1 MAKRV
6 QKPSSRERSA
16 APAADSEAVVERIAG
31 ALERLAPSAP
41 EEPRFS
47 AADAFS
53 WHPDARRLAPVENVN
68 RVEMSLLKG
77 IDRMRDMLLENTER
91 FARGLPANN
100 ALLWGAR
107 GMGKSS
113 LVKAV
118 HAAVNATHAR
128 RKGGDGQLKLI
139 EIHREDIESL
149 PDLMGLMR
157 GAPYRFIVFCDDLSF
172 EAEDTSYKSL
182 KAMLEGG
189 IEGRP
194 DNVVFYATSNRRHL
208 MARDMMENER
218 STAINP
224 GEAVE
229 EKVSLS
235 DRFGLWLGFHRCS
248 QDEFLAM
255 VDGYVAHYRIAH
267 AREKT
272 HREALEWATTRGA
285 RSGRVAWQYV
295 QDLAGRLGVK
305 LEDKERKAGG
315 S

>member
-6 QKPSSRERSA
+6 KLPASTSRAARQRHQGAPSQETL
-16 APAADSEAVVERIAG
+16 ERIAN
-31 ALERLAPSAP
+31 ALERLAPHRP
-41 EEPRFS
+41 PPPRYDS
-47 AADAFS
+47 ADAFS
-53 WHPDARRLAPVENVN
+53 WHPDRRQLTPVLKVN
-68 RVEMSLLKG
+68 RVDMSLLKG
-77 IDRMRDMLLENTER
+77 IDWMRDMLLENTDR

-118 HAAVNATHAR
+118 HAEVNAAR
-128 RKGGDGQLKLI
+128 QARAGGNGVLKLV

-149 PDLMGLMR
+149 PELMALMR

-172 EAEDTSYKSL
+172 EAQDTSYKSL

-218 STAINP
+218 ASAINP

-255 VDGYVAHYRIAH
+255 VDGYVSNYGISHP
-267 AREKT
+267 REQVQ
-272 HREALEWATTRGA
+272 REALEWATTRGA

-295 QDLAGRLGVK
+295 QDLAGRLGVRIS
-305 LEDKERKAGG
+305 DVG
-315 S
+315 